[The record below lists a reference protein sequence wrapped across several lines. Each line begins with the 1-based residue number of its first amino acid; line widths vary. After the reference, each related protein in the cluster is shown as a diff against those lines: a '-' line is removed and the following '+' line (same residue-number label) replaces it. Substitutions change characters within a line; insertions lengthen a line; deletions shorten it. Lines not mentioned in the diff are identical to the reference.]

1 MYMKKAELRGTFSF
15 FKKHARTFAAFAFV
29 ALICIAVYIDW
40 NNGLDGFSPNTDY
53 LYTASYDTDS
63 SKILGEATL
72 VDGVSPEN
80 SPLAEVAASESK
92 DAYFLDAAAD
102 RERRRD
108 EALQTLQTVVD
119 SSETMPDVKDEAL
132 GKMIS
137 IAGNI
142 EIESNVETM
151 VKAKG
156 FEDCLAVVNG
166 DNVNVVVKTSGLLT
180 NEVAQIREIAMSET
194 GFSPENIKIIE
205 KN

>member
-1 MYMKKAELRGTFSF
+1 
-15 FKKHARTFAAFAFV
+15 
-29 ALICIAVYIDW
+29 
-40 NNGLDGFSPNTDY
+40 
-53 LYTASYDTDS
+53 
-63 SKILGEATL
+63 
-72 VDGVSPEN
+72 
-80 SPLAEVAASESK
+80 
-92 DAYFLDAAAD
+92 
-102 RERRRD
+102 
-108 EALQTLQTVVD
+108 
-119 SSETMPDVKDEAL
+119 MPDVKDEAL

>member
-1 MYMKKAELRGTFSF
+1 MKTARLKGTFSF

-40 NNGLDGFSPNTDY
+40 NNGLDGIAPNTDY

-72 VDGVSPEN
+72 VDGVSPED
-80 SPLAEVAASESK
+80 SPIAEVSSESK

-137 IAGNI
+137 IA
-142 EIESNVETM
+142 
-151 VKAKG
+151 
-156 FEDCLAVVNG
+156 
-166 DNVNVVVKTSGLLT
+166 
-180 NEVAQIREIAMSET
+180 
-194 GFSPENIKIIE
+194 
-205 KN
+205 